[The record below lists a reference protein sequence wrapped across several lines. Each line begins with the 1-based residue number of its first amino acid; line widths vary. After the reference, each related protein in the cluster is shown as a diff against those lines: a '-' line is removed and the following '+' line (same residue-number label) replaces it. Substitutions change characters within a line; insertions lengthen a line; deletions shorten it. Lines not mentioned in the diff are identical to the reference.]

1 MRHLTCTRHHT
12 TLGPNTLCLATATA
26 AKSCRFCAGGA
37 DPALQKTIP
46 AGIAFHHSGLTTE
59 ERNVIE
65 RGYKNGH
72 INVICA
78 TSTLAA
84 GVNLPARRVVFQS
97 PFMGN
102 QLLDSTQYKQMAG
115 RAGRAG
121 QGTMGESIII
131 AAPNIK
137 NQVMALVQQQL
148 PQVVSCL
155 RNEKRGLK
163 RFILEVLCVVPQL
176 GAGEDLIRFS
186 SSTLLMTQAG
196 SPDESLEPA
205 QRYPEIAEAMKWLL
219 SHDMARLDERSNA
232 YRATPL
238 GHAVCAS
245 GLEPPQGQLL
255 FQEMQQARSCISLD
269 TDLHVCYLVTPDSL
283 LTVDWDVYKKAL
295 AYLSAAERR
304 VAQRIKLRLD
314 LVDQAQFQGRLP
326 NSTVQSVDGQRI
338 IRQENRNSVE
348 ECPGMCYQQSSMF
361 AELICFSAN

>member
-1 MRHLTCTRHHT
+1 MRLKNARVHEALCRTLLLSVEGSEASHLHT
-12 TLGPNTLCLATATA
+12 TSHDPWTEHPLFSNCNCC
-26 AKSCRFCAGGA
+26 KSCRFCAGGA

-97 PFMGN
+97 PFIGN

-155 RNEKRGLK
+155 RNEKR
-163 RFILEVLCVVPQL
+163 
-176 GAGEDLIRFS
+176 A
-186 SSTLLMTQAG
+186 
-196 SPDESLEPA
+196 
-205 QRYPEIAEAMKWLL
+205 
-219 SHDMARLDERSNA
+219 
-232 YRATPL
+232 
-238 GHAVCAS
+238 
-245 GLEPPQGQLL
+245 
-255 FQEMQQARSCISLD
+255 
-269 TDLHVCYLVTPDSL
+269 
-283 LTVDWDVYKKAL
+283 
-295 AYLSAAERR
+295 
-304 VAQRIKLRLD
+304 
-314 LVDQAQFQGRLP
+314 
-326 NSTVQSVDGQRI
+326 
-338 IRQENRNSVE
+338 
-348 ECPGMCYQQSSMF
+348 
-361 AELICFSAN
+361 